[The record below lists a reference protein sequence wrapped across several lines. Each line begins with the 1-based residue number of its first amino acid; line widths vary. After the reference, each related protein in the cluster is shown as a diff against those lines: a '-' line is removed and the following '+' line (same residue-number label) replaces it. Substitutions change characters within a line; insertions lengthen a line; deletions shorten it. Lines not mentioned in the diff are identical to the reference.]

1 MSPGPISTAVPM
13 TVRRAAGLVAVQ
25 GALAVVAA
33 VVFVVRGL
41 AGADRH
47 IVDGYGNA
55 AWFALIG
62 AALLAA
68 GWALWT
74 GRRWGRGIA
83 VFAQLLLLGVAWYA
97 GVGSHQWIYAVPLAV
112 LAVAILVL
120 LFSRSTIQWLTSRD
134 GAASAD
140 SSGPDTR

>member
-1 MSPGPISTAVPM
+1 MA
-13 TVRRAAGLVAVQ
+13 VRRAAGLVAAE
-25 GALAVVAA
+25 GAVGAIAA
-33 VVFVVRGL
+33 VVFVIRAL

-47 IVDGYGNA
+47 IVDGFGNA
-55 AWFALIG
+55 AWFSVIG
-62 AALLAA
+62 GALLAA

-112 LAVAILVL
+112 LAVAILAL
-120 LFSRSTIQWLTSRD
+120 LFSRSTIQWMALGD
-134 GAASAD
+134 PASAD
-140 SSGPDTR
+140 KSGPETR

>member
-1 MSPGPISTAVPM
+1 MSPAVPM
-13 TVRRAAGLVAVQ
+13 SVRRAAGLVAVQ
-25 GALAVVAA
+25 GAVGVVAA
-33 VVFVVRGL
+33 VVFLIRGL

-55 AWFALIG
+55 AWFGIFGVVLLG
-62 AALLAA
+62 AA
-68 GWALWT
+68 WALWT

-83 VFAQLLLLGVAWYA
+83 IYAQMLLLPVSWYV
-97 GVGSHQWIYAVPLAV
+97 GVGSHQWFYAVPLAV

-134 GAASAD
+134 AAASAD

>member
-1 MSPGPISTAVPM
+1 MSPGPTSTVVPAA
-13 TVRRAAGLVAVQ
+13 VRRAAGLVAVQ
-25 GALAVVAA
+25 GAVGVVAA

-55 AWFALIG
+55 AWFALLGAVLLG
-62 AALLAA
+62 AA
-68 GWALWT
+68 WALWT

-83 VFAQLLLLGVAWYA
+83 IYAQMLLLPVSWYV
-97 GVGSHQWIYAVPLAV
+97 GVGSHQWIYAVPIAL

-120 LFSRSTIQWLTSRD
+120 LFSRSTIQWLTARD
-134 GAASAD
+134 ANADDSGA
-140 SSGPDTR
+140 DTR

>member
-1 MSPGPISTAVPM
+1 MSPAVPVA
-13 TVRRAAGLVAVQ
+13 VRRAAGLVAVQ
-25 GALAVVAA
+25 GALGVMGAVA
-33 VVFVVRGL
+33 FLIRGL
-41 AGADRH
+41 AGADRR

-55 AWFALIG
+55 AWFAIFGGVLLG
-62 AALLAA
+62 AA
-68 GWALWT
+68 WALWT

-83 VFAQLLLLGVAWYA
+83 IYAQMLLLPVSWYV

-134 GAASAD
+134 AAASAD
-140 SSGPDTR
+140 SCGPDTR